1 MSVALFLCL
10 PNPLIGLAALAALLL
25 IDYGAHRIG
34 SLRKTRY
41 QVATLNEILAQAD
54 IVEFYKDQTA
64 ADKDIGELGGP
75 QGDAPYNLV
84 HAVRAERIKWFV
96 QRFRLQGRRV
106 LDIGCGRGNNTLHFL
121 DSDNTAVG
129 MDLQPS
135 LIADFRSRTESPAV
149 MGDACC
155 LPFRDQCFDVVC
167 FSEVIEH
174 LQDPES
180 ALAEIGRVLRPDG
193 YVLLTTENR
202 NAVLLEQMPNPFIVL
217 EKVLGLLF
225 PRVLPFRELLYE
237 GYGDRFYHTSFARPE
252 LCGLAKGAGL
262 RPVLLTTYAYFSGIE
277 LFAHALIP
285 SLDELKAARVYSRID
300 RLLNLIPIMRY
311 LGNNWVLV
319 AQPKK

>member
-1 MSVALFLCL
+1 MGRRPATSPAGQIRKRHLLLWRGLIWAVSVALFLCL

-174 LQDPES
+174 LEKPQD
-180 ALAEIGRVLRPDG
+180 ALNEIARVVKPGGFIIVSIPYRERIEETLCIHCNRKTPVNAHLHSFDKEIMERMLTDAGFVVQKFVTFTSRPAERLGMAGVTFFLPFFIWYFLD
-193 YVLLTTENR
+193 
-202 NAVLLEQMPNPFIVL
+202 AVLCR
-217 EKVLGLLF
+217 LF
-225 PRVLPFRELLYE
+225 GRE
-237 GYGDRFYHTSFARPE
+237 SFMAVRAVR
-252 LCGLAKGAGL
+252 C
-262 RPVLLTTYAYFSGIE
+262 
-277 LFAHALIP
+277 
-285 SLDELKAARVYSRID
+285 D
-300 RLLNLIPIMRY
+300 
-311 LGNNWVLV
+311 
-319 AQPKK
+319 